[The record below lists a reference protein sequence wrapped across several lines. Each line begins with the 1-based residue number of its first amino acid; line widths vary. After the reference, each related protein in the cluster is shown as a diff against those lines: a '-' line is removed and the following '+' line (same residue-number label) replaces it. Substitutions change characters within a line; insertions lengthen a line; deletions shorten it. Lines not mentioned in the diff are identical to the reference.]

1 MNAVKG
7 PGADPD
13 DHVFALLDHALRR
26 LRADVQAHM
35 ARAAAGGPDLPDLST
50 LRTSQLRLLTLTP
63 DDGLRVGDLAARA
76 GMTAQ
81 ALGEF
86 VRSLV
91 SGGLLTVEPDPRDR
105 RARVVRRT
113 ASGRAVA
120 QATEDGIRAMEQEW
134 AGRLGADR
142 WEAMRAV
149 LGDVARG

>member
-1 MNAVKG
+1 MNSVKG
-7 PGADPD
+7 PDD

-35 ARAAAGGPDLPDLST
+35 TRAAASGRPDLPDLTT

-91 SGGLLTVEPDPRDR
+91 RDGLLTVEPDPRDR

-120 QATEDGIRAMEQEW
+120 QAAEDGIRAMELDW
-134 AGRLGADR
+134 AERLGADR
-142 WEAMRAV
+142 WDAMRAV